1 MSMMKALW
9 TWVAVLAV
17 VLAAGLAA
25 FDAAL
30 PSILDRVLKM
40 EHLKGNPGCVSADS
54 VDQKQQLSQNSCNY
68 FNCVLAAP
76 REQCRRALSLWF
88 LPLLL
93 LHGVTSN
100 SRIS

>member
-40 EHLKGNPGCVSADS
+40 EHLKGNPGCVSAIS
-54 VDQKQQLSQNSCNY
+54 VDQK
-68 FNCVLAAP
+68 A
-76 REQCRRALSLWF
+76 
-88 LPLLL
+88 
-93 LHGVTSN
+93 
-100 SRIS
+100 